1 MQRLMPAALV
11 VLALAAG
18 ACAAKDPPSGA
29 APGGGREGG
38 KAQTAEKRKQPWWK
52 LSQYSREPKEKPWVY
67 GDIRPGKGVLSDDED
82 GFVLYRQ
89 GEGGSSD
96 PSKPSKTRR

>member
-29 APGGGREGG
+29 ASGGREGG

-67 GDIRPGKGVLSDDED
+67 GDIRPGKGLIGGDED
-82 GFVLYRQ
+82 GLVLYRQ

-96 PSKPSKTRR
+96 PSKPSKARR